1 MSQYIVRLF
10 NVTRSITL
18 RHTYKMCK
26 FKSQYMWVYT
36 SVPHITWGTVCE
48 FSLVRRCISVSFALR
63 YIGLC
68 TQIECTH
75 LTIHDFTVLHLVARF
90 PLWWVNCCTRG
101 DWQKEVFYMPLKNFI
116 NRESAG
122 IRSEICHPVEGYK
135 VLLPS
140 DWRNSKYEILADD
153 KHSITIGDTTYYR
166 IRALRRIERPFGLPP
181 VEPGDLGGYVALT
194 AGTSSL
200 SNRGDCWI
208 ADEAFVSG
216 YVSGDTQ
223 VTGHAHVGYPS
234 EVTGK
239 SLISDFAQV
248 IDGAEVSESMVTD
261 YAQVVG
267 RNLEG
272 LDKELISYY
281 HRKQTAVANRSWIS
295 GRARV
300 SDGAFIIRFSHVG
313 GSAVVGGN
321 VQLRK
326 GAVVTGGVTLMS
338 ERGFVDLSGEVID
351 EPMNMWGFPTVLVT
365 HADGEWISSAESFGA
380 DAYGAVLPY
389 VKAEYTAGTSVAQKI
404 ADIYGAELEVGDGG
418 DRAICV
424 SSYDKDAGCPRPV
437 HVSPVTGIAYL
448 ERPTTEE
455 YEEFCDNLDEIVKQ
469 GRERRYN
476 GHKWVQRTP
485 EQEKAYRAQLK
496 EAGNK
501 ADLAY
506 WERHLRKADSEHVPM
521 IEHIIKNIKQEMETE
536 DSSDE

>member
-1 MSQYIVRLF
+1 MQNI
-10 NVTRSITL
+10 N
-18 RHTYKMCK
+18 
-26 FKSQYMWVYT
+26 
-36 SVPHITWGTVCE
+36 
-48 FSLVRRCISVSFALR
+48 
-63 YIGLC
+63 
-68 TQIECTH
+68 
-75 LTIHDFTVLHLVARF
+75 
-90 PLWWVNCCTRG
+90 
-101 DWQKEVFYMPLKNFI
+101 NFVK
-116 NRESAG
+116 RVSAG
-122 IRSEICHPVEGYK
+122 IRSEVCFDKYMVEF
-135 VLLPS
+135 PIWAN
-140 DWRNSKYEILADD
+140 WRNAKYEILTDD
-153 KHSITIGDTTYYR
+153 KHSVTIGDTTYHR

-181 VEPGDLGGYVALT
+181 VEPGDLGGYVAM
-194 AGTSSL
+194 SSCL
-200 SNRGDCWI
+200 SNEGDCWI

-216 YVSGDTQ
+216 HVSDDSQ

-239 SLISDFAQV
+239 SLISDYAQV
-248 IDGAEVSESMVTD
+248 IDGAQVSESMVTD

-281 HRKQTAVANRSWIS
+281 HRKQTQVANHSWIA

-338 ERGFVDLSGEVID
+338 ERAFVDLSGEVID
-351 EPMNMWGFPTVLVT
+351 EPMNMWGFPTVLVA
-365 HADGEWISSAESFGA
+365 HADGDQILSAEVFGA

-389 VKAEYTAGTSVAQKI
+389 YKAEYTAGASVAQKI
-404 ADIYGAELEVGDGG
+404 ADIYGVELGVGDGG
-418 DRAICV
+418 DLAICV
-424 SSYDKDAGCPRPV
+424 SSYDKDAGYPRPV

-455 YEEFCDNLDEIVKQ
+455 YEAFCDNLEEMIEQ
-469 GRERRYN
+469 AREKRYN

-485 EQEKAYRAQLK
+485 EQEKAHRAQLK
-496 EAGNK
+496 EAGGK
-501 ADLAY
+501 ADIAF
-506 WERHLRKADSEHVPM
+506 WERQKRRHESKGEDTET
-521 IEHIIKNIKQEMETE
+521 IERIIKSIKQEMGSE